1 MSDNSLKTVPEEL
14 LPQTPGGFRLSGQ
27 TRRRGLSL
35 LSFTI
40 ILLIWIGL
48 SGSGLWKP
56 IADPLFL
63 PSPFA
68 VIKSFFRLLNE
79 GYQGT
84 TLYQHFLFSLFRFSV
99 ALAFC
104 VTVGTTV
111 GLMMG
116 MSETIQ
122 ALLDPPIEIT
132 RPIPKLAVLPLL
144 IIWFGIG
151 ELPKVVIIVLTLFP
165 MMTIGSMQAVKSVS
179 ISKIQAAQSLGA
191 NKRILFT
198 RVILPASLPG
208 IFTSIRVSLGVGVT
222 MLVAAEM
229 IATSNGIAWMALNS
243 ANFLLTEVVLVGV
256 SILAIL
262 GYGLDQIAR
271 MIEKRVV
278 HWSGKET

>member
-1 MSDNSLKTVPEEL
+1 MNNNGLTALEKSLTQIPEKSE
-14 LPQTPGGFRLSGQ
+14 LSGH
-27 TRRRGLSL
+27 RRRQGLSL
-35 LSFTI
+35 LSFAV

-68 VIKSFFRLLNE
+68 VIKTFLRLLNE

-84 TLYQHFLFSLFRFSV
+84 KLYQHFLFSLFRFSV
-99 ALAFC
+99 AFIFC
-104 VTVGTTV
+104 VVVGTAV

-116 MSETIQ
+116 MSEAIR

-151 ELPKVVIIVLTLFP
+151 ELPKVIIIVLTLFP
-165 MMTIGSMQAVKSVS
+165 MMSIASMQAVKSVS

-229 IATSNGIAWMALNS
+229 IATSNGIAWMSLN
-243 ANFLLTEVVLVGV
+243 AADFLLTDVVLVGV
-256 SILAIL
+256 LILAIL
-262 GYGLDQIAR
+262 GYGLEQIAR

>member
-1 MSDNSLKTVPEEL
+1 
-14 LPQTPGGFRLSGQ
+14 
-27 TRRRGLSL
+27 
-35 LSFTI
+35 
-40 ILLIWIGL
+40 
-48 SGSGLWKP
+48 
-56 IADPLFL
+56 
-63 PSPFA
+63 
-68 VIKSFFRLLNE
+68 
-79 GYQGT
+79 
-84 TLYQHFLFSLFRFSV
+84 
-99 ALAFC
+99 
-104 VTVGTTV
+104 
-111 GLMMG
+111 MMG
-116 MSETIQ
+116 MSEAIR

-165 MMTIGSMQAVKSVS
+165 MMSIASMQAVKSVS

-229 IATSNGIAWMALNS
+229 IATSNGIAWMSLN
-243 ANFLLTEVVLVGV
+243 AADFLLTDVVLVGV
-256 SILAIL
+256 LILAIL
-262 GYGLDQIAR
+262 GYGLEQIAR